1 MKVLIASTPA
11 IGHVNPMFSIGR
23 MLVAEG
29 HQVVGLSATA
39 MRGYIERAGATVRAF
54 PKAAD
59 LDFRDVAAVFPELKH
74 IPPGPEMSRFYM
86 TRAFFDPIP
95 AQYEGLKQ
103 VLGDFPA
110 DIILIDNMFCGAL
123 PMLLGPRSERPAIAV
138 H

>member
-74 IPPGPEMSRFYM
+74 IPPGPVMSRFYM